1 MDFDAVLFLVV
12 LAFTVASFVFQW
24 LPVDVTALAT
34 LGLLLLFGLVS
45 PAEALSGFSNEAV
58 IVVLM
63 MFILSSSLVQS
74 GVVTRVGHQIAQLS
88 GRSRWRASI
97 LLLTLTGGLSAFI
110 NNTAAVAISMPL
122 GIHLAKHYRF
132 SPSKILMPL
141 SFASIFGGMC
151 TLVGTSTNLL
161 VSSMAADRGLA
172 PFGVFEFFA
181 VGGVLFVLGMS
192 YNVFVMLRFLP
203 SRSAASS
210 LTLKYQMSA
219 YLTEVRVPEG
229 SRLVGSTVVAEEISD
244 RFRLNVVEIIRGQR
258 KISVDLRSTAIA
270 ADDVLLVR
278 GTMEDIVGLKQHYG
292 LLLLSEVKLDDWDL
306 NDESNILMELQL
318 TPLSRLAGQTLKTID
333 FRRRFGCFVL
343 ALNRTGE
350 LIHDKL
356 ALIPLKPWD
365 TLLVFGPRAR
375 VEAVVRLDDFNPL
388 QELDVRLHLHPRW
401 WLSTAVIPAV
411 MVLAATG
418 VLPILT
424 AAILAVVVL
433 LVLRVFT
440 IQEAYKSVDWT
451 VIFLLAAILPL
462 GLAME
467 GVGLAAAIGH
477 RLAAVA
483 APYGPEAALA
493 LVVLVTI
500 LLTEMISNNSA
511 AVLMVPVAFSL
522 AGELAVDPKPF
533 MMAVAFAASMS
544 FITPI
549 GYQTNT
555 MVYGPGA
562 YRFTDYTRAGLPLT
576 VVFWA
581 VTSLLVPLVWPF

>member
-1 MDFDAVLFLVV
+1 MDFNAVLFLVV

-74 GVVTRVGHQIAQLS
+74 GVVTRVGHHIAQIA

-97 LLLTLTGGLSAFI
+97 LLLALTGGLSAFI

-244 RFRLNVVEIIRGQR
+244 RFRLNVVEIIHGQR

-318 TPLSRLAGQTLKTID
+318 LPLSRLAGQTLKTID

-365 TLLVFGPRAR
+365 TLLVFGPQAQ
-375 VEAVVRLDDFNPL
+375 VKAVVRLDDFNPL
-388 QELDVRLHLHPRW
+388 QELDVRLHLHPCW
-401 WLSTAVIPAV
+401 WLSTAVILAV

-418 VLPILT
+418 VLLILT

-483 APYGPEAALA
+483 APYGPGAALA
-493 LVVLVTI
+493 LVVLATV

>member
-1 MDFDAVLFLVV
+1 MDIFILLAI
-12 LAFTVASFVFQW
+12 LAFMVASFALQW
-24 LPVDVTALAT
+24 LPVDVTALSVLA
-34 LGLLLLFGLVS
+34 LLLLFGLVT
-45 PAEALSGFSNEAV
+45 PQQAISGFSNEAV
-58 IVVLM
+58 IIVLM

-74 GVVTRVGHQIAQLS
+74 GVVTRVGHHIAQIS
-88 GRSRWRASI
+88 GRSRWRASA
-97 LLLTLTGGLSAFI
+97 LLLFLTGGISAFI

-141 SFASIFGGMC
+141 SFASILGGMC
-151 TLVGTSTNLL
+151 TLIGTSTNLL
-161 VSSMAADRGLA
+161 VSSMAVDRHLA

-181 VGGVLFVLGMS
+181 VGGVLFVLGMG
-192 YNVFVMLRFLP
+192 YNVFVMMRYLP
-203 SRSAASS
+203 SRSIISS
-210 LTLKYQMSA
+210 LTHKYQLNS
-219 YLTEVRVPEG
+219 YLTEARVPEG
-229 SRLVGSTVVAEEISD
+229 SRLVGSTVVDEEISE
-244 RFRLNVVEIIRGQR
+244 RFRLNVVEILRGLR
-258 KISVDLRSTAIA
+258 KISIDIRSTAIA
-270 ADDVLLVR
+270 ADDILLVR
-278 GTMEDIVGLKQHYG
+278 GTMEDILALKQHFG
-292 LLLLSEVKLDDWDL
+292 LLLLPEVKLDDWDL

-318 TPLSRLAGQTLKTID
+318 TPLSRLAGRTLKAID
-333 FRRRFGCFVL
+333 FRKRFGCFVL

-375 VEAVVRLDDFNPL
+375 VEALAQLEDFTPL
-388 QELDVRLHLHPRW
+388 QELDVKLHLHPRW

-411 MVLAATG
+411 MILAATG

-424 AAILAVVVL
+424 AVIVAVVVL

-451 VIFLLAAILPL
+451 VIFLLAAVLPL

-467 GVGLAAAIGH
+467 NTGLAAVIGH
-477 RLAAVA
+477 RLAAMA
-483 APYGPEAALA
+483 APFGPGAALA
-493 LVVLVTI
+493 LVILATI

-511 AVLMVPVAFSL
+511 AVLMVPIAFSL
-522 AGELAVDPKPF
+522 ATELAVDPKPF

-581 VTSLLVPLVWPF
+581 VTSLLVPIIWPF